1 MSTTT
6 STQAAPPARRP
17 LRYYQIG
24 SHLFIAVML
33 LLSLIPTYLL
43 ITWSFKNGLQYRWER
58 WAISFPLRW
67 RNYVA
72 AWDIVGDYM
81 INTIIVAIFGLM
93 GMLLLSLIGGY
104 VFARMDFPFRETL
117 YYAIIALLMVPWVLS
132 FIPAYMVYVRLGL
145 LNNRLALI
153 IPELAGGPI
162 FGIFLMR
169 AFISGIPEELYE
181 SARCDGAGVLDLIGR
196 ITLPLSLPGLAT
208 LAVLN
213 FIGVWNSFL
222 WPLVMIQ
229 DDEKQMIAVGLYK
242 LARSATS
249 GGVPGWT
256 SQDFSVWGPLYAGYV
271 IASLPLVLLFILLG
285 KFYVEG
291 LVDSGLKV

>member
-6 STQAAPPARRP
+6 STQVAPSTRRP

-24 SHLFIAVML
+24 SHLFITVML

-81 INTIIVAIFGLM
+81 INTIIVAIIGLM

-145 LNNRLALI
+145 LNTRLAMI

-169 AFISGIPEELYE
+169 AFIAGIPEELFE

-249 GGVPGWT
+249 AGIHGWT

-271 IASLPLVLLFILLG
+271 IASLPLVLLFIVLG

>member
-1 MSTTT
+1 
-6 STQAAPPARRP
+6 
-17 LRYYQIG
+17 
-24 SHLFIAVML
+24 ML

-58 WAISFPLRW
+58 WSISFPLRW
-67 RNYVA
+67 SNYGA
-72 AWDIVGDYM
+72 AWEIVGDYM
-81 INTIIVAIFGLM
+81 INTIIVAIVGLM

-145 LNNRLALI
+145 LNSRWALI

-169 AFISGIPEELYE
+169 AFIAGIPEELFE

-229 DDEKQMIAVGLYK
+229 DDDKQMIAVGLYK

-249 GGVPGWT
+249 GGVPGWS

-271 IASLPLVLLFILLG
+271 IASLPLVLLFIVLG